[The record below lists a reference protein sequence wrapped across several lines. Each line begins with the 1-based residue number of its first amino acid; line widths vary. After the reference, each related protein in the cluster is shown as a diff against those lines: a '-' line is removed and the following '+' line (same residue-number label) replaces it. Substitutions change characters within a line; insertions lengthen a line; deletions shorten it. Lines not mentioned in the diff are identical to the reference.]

1 MGRTFVGIGFSTAPG
16 NPFTTEDTEDFLAF
30 FSTAGAAFALVTD
43 RRPAAFFLLLLFSV
57 TSVSPVVK
65 PFRFLSA
72 RATASASHAALS
84 FPRAAGRLLVHSV
97 DPLSPAI
104 SLMVRPVSTDVL

>member
-16 NPFTTEDTEDFLAF
+16 NPFTTEDTEVTEDFLAF

-43 RRPAAFFLLLLFSV
+43 RRPAAFFLLSV

-84 FPRAAGRLLVHSV
+84 FPRAAGRLLVHSAE
-97 DPLSPAI
+97 PLSP
-104 SLMVRPVSTDVL
+104 